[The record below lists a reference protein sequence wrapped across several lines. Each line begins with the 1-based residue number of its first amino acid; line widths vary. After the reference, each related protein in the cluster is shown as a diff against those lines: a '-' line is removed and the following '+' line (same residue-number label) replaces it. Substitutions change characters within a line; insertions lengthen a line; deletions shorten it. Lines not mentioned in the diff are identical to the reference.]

1 MDILKVSSKSSPNS
15 VAGAIA
21 GLIKENGRVEMQAIG
36 AGAINQAVK
45 AVAIA
50 KGFVA
55 PTGVDLTCSPVFTDV
70 SIGNE
75 DKTGIKFIVE
85 DICKVL

>member
-55 PTGVDLTCSPVFTDV
+55 PTGVDLTCSPAFTDV

-85 DICKVL
+85 AKV

>member
-1 MDILKVSSKSSPNS
+1 
-15 VAGAIA
+15 
-21 GLIKENGRVEMQAIG
+21 MQAIG

-85 DICKVL
+85 AKV